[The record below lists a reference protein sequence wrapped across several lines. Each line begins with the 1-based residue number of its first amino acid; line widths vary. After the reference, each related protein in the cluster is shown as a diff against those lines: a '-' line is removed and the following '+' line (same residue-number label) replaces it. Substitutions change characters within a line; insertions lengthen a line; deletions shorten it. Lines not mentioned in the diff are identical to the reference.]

1 MLLQVL
7 EFLYPALLAT
17 VVLSAIHSWLGIQL
31 LERGAVFPALALV
44 QLAALGTAVAT
55 RFGFS
60 PYIGAFVLSISG
72 AFLFTWNRRD
82 TLVAM
87 IYAVSA
93 AATLLFLGGDP
104 LTGDLLSV
112 RVRTIALI
120 AVVYIAVAAALY
132 FLRRESLLFFAV
144 AIVLTSSVRIA
155 GVLLA
160 FTYLVAPPIVSRRFA
175 IAWPV
180 SALLSAAGIFL
191 AFKFDQPTALT
202 VVCTFGVALVVV
214 LSAQSLVRR
223 RKPPKHYATKL

>member
-1 MLLQVL
+1 VLLQVL

-55 RFGFS
+55 RYGFS
-60 PYIGAFVLSISG
+60 PYIGAFVLSVLG
-72 AFLFTWNRRD
+72 AAVFCVNRRD

-87 IYAVSA
+87 IYVVSA

-120 AVVYIAVAAALY
+120 AVVYIAVAAALHL
-132 FLRRESLLFFAV
+132 LRRESLLFFAV

-160 FTYLVAPPIVSRRFA
+160 FAYLVAPAIVSRRFG

-180 SALLSAAGIFL
+180 SVLLSAAGILL
-191 AFKFDQPTALT
+191 AFKLDQPTALT
-202 VVCTFGVALVVV
+202 IVCTFGVV
-214 LSAQSLVRR
+214 LIGTRLAHQLGSG
-223 RKPPKHYATKL
+223 RKTAPGT

>member
-1 MLLQVL
+1 VLLQVL

-17 VVLSAIHSWLGIQL
+17 VVLSAIHSGLGIRL
-31 LERGAVFPALALV
+31 LERGAVLPALALV
-44 QLAALGTAVAT
+44 QLAALGTAIAT
-55 RFGFS
+55 RCGFS
-60 PYIGAFVLSISG
+60 PYIGAFVLSMLG
-72 AFLFTWNRRD
+72 AALFRVNRHD

-87 IYAVSA
+87 VYVVSA
-93 AATLLFLGGDP
+93 AATRLFLGGDP

-120 AVVYIAVAAALY
+120 ALVYIGVAVALH

-160 FTYLVAPPIVSRRFA
+160 FTYLVAPAVISRRFA

-180 SALLSAAGIFL
+180 SVLLSAAGILL

-202 VVCTFGVALVVV
+202 VVCTFGVALIGTR
-214 LSAQSLVRR
+214 LAQQHGSG
-223 RKPPKHYATKL
+223 RKPAPGT